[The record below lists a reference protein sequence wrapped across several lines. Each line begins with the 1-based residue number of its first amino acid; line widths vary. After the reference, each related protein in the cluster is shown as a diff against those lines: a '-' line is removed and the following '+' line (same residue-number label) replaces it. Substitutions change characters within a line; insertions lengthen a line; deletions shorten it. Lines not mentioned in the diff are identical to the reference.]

1 MNTDPYPLTGITEL
15 DAAVQRLLSIRSE
28 HEHAGSPLLRQ
39 ALSEIDQV
47 IEELQVMFEELSQG
61 RDDLQRL
68 STAVAQERR
77 RRVELMEALSVA
89 CVFTDAKG
97 IIQEANTSAL
107 LLLGGSVEGLGRDS
121 LCDHAADRDACEA
134 LIARAAAEPSVRR
147 HADRAAHEWRRR
159 RGDRVG
165 PDAAESHTAAVALVP
180 AAGVIYFSSCLVR
193 LWAASSI
200 GRAADS

>member
-1 MNTDPYPLTGITEL
+1 MNTDRFPLAGITEL

-28 HEHAGSPLLRQ
+28 HEHAGSPLLKQ

-61 RDDLQRL
+61 RDDVQRL

-89 CVFTDAKG
+89 CVFTDANG

-121 LCDHAADRDACEA
+121 LCDHAADRGACEA
-134 LIARAAAEPSVRR
+134 LIARASLRTR
-147 HADRAAHEWRRR
+147 CSTRCRAAHLWRPHSRD
-159 RGDRVG
+159 GVG
-165 PDAAESHTAAVALVP
+165 AETAESRTAAVALVP
-180 AAGVIYFSSCLVR
+180 AAGVIYFSSCLLR
-193 LWAASSI
+193 MWAASSI

>member
-121 LCDHAADRDACEA
+121 LCDHTSDRDACEA
-134 LIARAAAEPSVRR
+134 LIARAAAEPSVL
-147 HADRAAHEWRRR
+147 DRLIVKRKSGDGVAVTASVVMLRNLAPPLWRWF
-159 RGDRVG
+159 
-165 PDAAESHTAAVALVP
+165 LQ
-180 AAGVIYFSSCLVR
+180 
-193 LWAASSI
+193 
-200 GRAADS
+200 RA